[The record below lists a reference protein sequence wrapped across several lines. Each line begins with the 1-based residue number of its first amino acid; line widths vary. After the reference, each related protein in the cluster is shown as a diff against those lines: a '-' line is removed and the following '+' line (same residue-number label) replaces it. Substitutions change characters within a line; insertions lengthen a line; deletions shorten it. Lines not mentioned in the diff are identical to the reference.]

1 MASNI
6 NSVGVCAR
14 KGDIPIGTGLR
25 SSADFC
31 LSNQLPLDSSGNAL
45 PGYSLQSSST
55 SANGTNWGFQGANGR
70 TIRTYSY
77 PSQCPVPFPGP
88 DDVNSDL
95 VQITREDRVVAA
107 NGLVDIAM
115 PVLGIQGRVP
125 THSLPSL
132 CDVSNQVIFFF
143 DDANASINVYQP
155 LLKTWRMGWMRAIL
169 TNTVRW
175 RAADLLTEDKIRST
189 NQYTAPYNAKG
200 LFVSIVS
207 SSFVNQNQQTKPF
220 DEQNSGLFFVNY
232 TVTNGEIQSWG
243 TANLIQPVP
252 LDEDVAVSAIATV
265 NQNVNIFRTA
275 SNEAIEVV
283 AAVAVANNSSL
294 CDNLYGWWGFL
305 ARQDADPFTPNFF
318 NPDLSTITTTTPLN
332 FCFKNGDTPTG
343 FVETIS
349 YDNNVLFFLGGNFD
363 YVLFDNAVVTR
374 PVGAGT
380 QRAAVAMQYKY
391 TAPDPA
397 MTVENYQF
405 VGLNQDPPTNWS
417 GRVAQ
422 SNYANGYFAYG
433 GNFTTAPSAVSVEKT
448 SSRNVK
454 TFDAGAESISAVTN
468 SVVYTANVPS
478 DIRGGVIVQ
487 TQFLFDISSSILP
500 NTGSVNDLGVCL
512 NLVPDNGDVKEGSFP
527 PRFIGGN
534 FLNPARYVDST
545 LHIFQTQ
552 QPIKPIDWWLSY
564 VTVWVEEA
572 VVVPVMTLALY
583 PIDRQFQS
591 LAQLPYYWSLL
602 EYPLV
607 AGRNRIPVLGGTTVV
622 DKVYNS
628 HIIQATSSVDI
639 SESKTYVL
647 QLEARTELLDP
658 FNIKLG
664 YNDGNGNAFAGCWT
678 LEGYPATNVANALGG
693 EGRFSSYALN
703 GGTPSATY
711 TQNALSGENND
722 YTLTYTTSI
731 PVPLNTQTY
740 TAYLIPINAKPTG
753 LGFTELLAGVVNET
767 QDGIATFSYR
777 EDTQGNF
784 KYSCLHNATVPS
796 VVYEIP
802 TMNTTT
808 GVQPSF
814 SLFMNSKYEVYKTAF
829 ANGDTVGFGLYT
841 NFQEITEVPYNVS
854 VATPPGANQCKI
866 TVAGL
871 VTTLVLN
878 IGNIAEVPQSWPDAI
893 KTNDIVRIQKTSTL
907 EFNQYRITNIVN
919 TSLLIRTYT
928 LETLTGTATFSS
940 ADTVLITFV
949 LSRNPL
955 QTPFVLKDDFGQFVL
970 GNGSDPTTLRDVYLS
985 PFQSTG
991 KAYRY
996 IPNYENNFLSFS
1008 NGLYLGAPT
1017 TDDVS
1022 EVNTAL
1028 FNSNESSILLTRA
1041 RNPVSNKWAVSR
1053 VTGNVGFNT
1062 QLA

>member
-1 MASNI
+1 
-6 NSVGVCAR
+6 
-14 KGDIPIGTGLR
+14 
-25 SSADFC
+25 
-31 LSNQLPLDSSGNAL
+31 
-45 PGYSLQSSST
+45 
-55 SANGTNWGFQGANGR
+55 
-70 TIRTYSY
+70 
-77 PSQCPVPFPGP
+77 
-88 DDVNSDL
+88 
-95 VQITREDRVVAA
+95 
-107 NGLVDIAM
+107 VDIAM

-207 SSFVNQNQQTKPF
+207 SSFVNQNQQTKAF

-252 LDEDVAVSAIATV
+252 LEEDVAVSAIATV

-275 SNEAIEVV
+275 SNAAIEVV

-305 ARQDADPFTPNFF
+305 ARQQADPFTPNLF
-318 NPDLSTITTTTPLN
+318 NPDLSTINAASPLN

-363 YVLFDNAVVTR
+363 YVLFDNDLVLR
-374 PVGAGT
+374 NSGSGT
-380 QRAAVAMQYKY
+380 QRAAVAMQYQY
-391 TAPDPA
+391 TAPASPA
-397 MTVENYQF
+397 TMTDENYQW
-405 VGLNQDPPTNWS
+405 VGKNQDPPTNWT

-433 GNFTTAPSAVSVEKT
+433 GNFTTTPSSVSVEET
-448 SSRNVK
+448 SSLNVK
-454 TFDAGAESISAVTN
+454 TYVGGAEPITAVIN

-478 DIRGGVIVQ
+478 AVRGGVIVQ
-487 TQFLFDISSSILP
+487 TQFLFDVSSSVLP
-500 NTGSVNDLGVCL
+500 TTGNVNDLGVCL
-512 NLVPDNGDVKEGSFP
+512 NLVPDKGDVKEGSFP

-534 FLNPARYVDST
+534 FLNPAVYQTSW
-545 LHIFQTQ
+545 LHSFQTQ
-552 QPIKPIDWWLSY
+552 QPIKPVDWWLSY

-583 PIDRQFQS
+583 PIDQQYQS
-591 LAQLPYYWSLL
+591 FAQLPYNWTLL
-602 EYPLV
+602 NYPLV
-607 AGRNRIPVLGGTTVV
+607 AGRNSIPVLGGATAV

-628 HIIQATSSVDI
+628 HIKLTTSGVDI
-639 SESKTYVL
+639 SQSKTYVL
-647 QLEARTELLDP
+647 LLQTQTQDSND
-658 FNIKLG
+658 FNIKVG
-664 YNDGNGNAFAGCWT
+664 YNAGNGNAFAGCWT

-693 EGRFSSYALN
+693 EGRFSSYALS
-703 GGTPSATY
+703 GATPSATY
-711 TQNALSGENND
+711 AQNTGVGENED

-740 TAYLIPINAKPTG
+740 TAYLIPINAKVTTG
-753 LGFTELLAGVVNET
+753 FFTELLAGVVAGT
-767 QDGIATFSYR
+767 KDGIATFSYR

-841 NFQEITEVPYNVS
+841 NFQEITEVPYS
-854 VATPPGANQCKI
+854 VGNAASPPVNTCYI
-866 TVAGL
+866 TVAAG

-878 IGNIAEVPQSWPDAI
+878 IGTAAEQPQSWPDAI
-893 KTNDIVRIQKTSTL
+893 RTNDIVKIQKTSTL
-907 EFNQYRITNIVN
+907 VFNQYRITNIVN

-928 LETLTGTATFSS
+928 LETLTGTATFDST
-940 ADTVLITFV
+940 DTVLITFV

-1017 TDDVS
+1017 TDDVF

-1041 RNPVSNKWAVSR
+1041 KNPVSNKWAVSR